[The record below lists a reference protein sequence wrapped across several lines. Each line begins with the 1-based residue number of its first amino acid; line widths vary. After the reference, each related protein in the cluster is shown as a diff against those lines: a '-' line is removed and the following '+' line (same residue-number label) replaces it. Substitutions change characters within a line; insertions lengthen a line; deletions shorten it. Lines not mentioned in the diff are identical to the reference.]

1 MFVKLTHEKG
11 FPVYVNVG
19 QAVVLEP
26 AGKGT
31 RVIFNWIMHEGREQP
46 RVMVN
51 EPPETVVA
59 AFNQEYAASTCAVRH
74 RGGRDERVLGTPAF
88 EHMPRGLLARH
99 ARLSGP
105 RRSLASYGTSASLQ
119 VCGGCAA

>member
-31 RVIFNWIMHEGREQP
+31 RVIFNWVMHEGREKEI

-51 EPPETVVA
+51 EAPDQVVSM
-59 AFNQEYAASTCAVRH
+59 FNAEYAATM
-74 RGGRDERVLGTPAF
+74 RGQTAGEP
-88 EHMPRGLLARH
+88 PK
-99 ARLSGP
+99 P
-105 RRSLASYGTSASLQ
+105 
-119 VCGGCAA
+119 

>member
-19 QAVVLEP
+19 QAAVLEP

-31 RVIFNWIMHEGREQP
+31 RVIFNWVMHEGREKEI

-51 EPPETVVA
+51 EAPDQVVA
-59 AFNQEYAASTCAVRH
+59 MFNAEYAATM
-74 RGGRDERVLGTPAF
+74 RGQD
-88 EHMPRGLLARH
+88 
-99 ARLSGP
+99 
-105 RRSLASYGTSASLQ
+105 ASAPPKS
-119 VCGGCAA
+119 

>member
-31 RVIFNWIMHEGREQP
+31 RVIFNWIMHEGREKEL

-51 EPPETVVA
+51 EPPETVVSM
-59 AFNQEYAASTCAVRH
+59 FNQEYAATMRGSTGA
-74 RGGRDERVLGTPAF
+74 EPA
-88 EHMPRGLLARH
+88 
-99 ARLSGP
+99 
-105 RRSLASYGTSASLQ
+105 
-119 VCGGCAA
+119 AAA